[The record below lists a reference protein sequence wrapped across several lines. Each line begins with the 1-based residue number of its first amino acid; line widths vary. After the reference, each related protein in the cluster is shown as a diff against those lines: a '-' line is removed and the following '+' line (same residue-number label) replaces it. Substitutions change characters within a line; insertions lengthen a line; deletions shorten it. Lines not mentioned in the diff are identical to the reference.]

1 METVECPA
9 CGLRFT
15 HQSPNQ
21 CTACGQVHCRNCLK
35 VYRDEMED
43 DLEGRFIVLCPECD
57 GAVSWRIEAQE
68 VVPSSWNEY
77 DGGK

>member
-9 CGLRFT
+9 CGLRFS
-15 HQSPNQ
+15 HQNPNQ
-21 CTACGQVHCRNCLK
+21 CTACGGVHCRNCLK

-43 DLEGRFIVLCPECD
+43 DPEARFIVLCPECD

-68 VVPSSWNEY
+68 VALSNWQEY
-77 DGGK
+77 DTGK